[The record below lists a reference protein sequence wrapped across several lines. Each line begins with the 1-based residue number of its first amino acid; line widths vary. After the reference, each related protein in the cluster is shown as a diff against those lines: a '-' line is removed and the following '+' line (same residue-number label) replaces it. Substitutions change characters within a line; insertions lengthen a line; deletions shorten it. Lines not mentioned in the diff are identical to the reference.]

1 MHSAWMVA
9 PLAAAMLLAGC
20 ADSSGGR
27 GPNFGGP
34 PPMGPPPAATAVG
47 GMNLRGMAA
56 QYFAAPSQNG
66 SRVQACP
73 GNNAGNPG
81 CAQATADRVCVSAG
95 WRRAAFQLQQT
106 VQGRVLL
113 TDVLCVNN

>member
-1 MHSAWMVA
+1 MHRHWTVTA
-9 PLAAAMLLAGC
+9 LAAAVLLAGC
-20 ADSSGGR
+20 AGNGAVSD
-27 GPNFGGP
+27 GP
-34 PPMGPPPAATAVG
+34 PRFGPPPAATAVG

-66 SRVQACP
+66 SRVLACP
-73 GNNAGNPG
+73 GNNNGNPG

-95 WRRAAFQLQQT
+95 WRRAAFQMQQT